1 MTQFSL
7 YQRFLKEGTL
17 TEDKVPDPQFVLP
30 STVNWM
36 RAVAIL
42 VKDKNL
48 DFAHANAFFGH
59 VAKSDMSQPQENSVF
74 EHLLL
79 AVHQLSALRAL
90 ENVTKQSDIVRV
102 ASVGWYYEIYA
113 AATAMVAAQDGTIQ
127 DTHRG
132 TANVWD
138 RQLVQRELILYPF
151 DLRVSTLVKKDAE
164 AEIDHLRQGPKAN
177 LVSRPETADDAH
189 RAMCAYLSGTT
200 EWMGWMIREKLRQSA
215 KFKELGLTDFRT
227 KKTQGRRDDR
237 LRKHQV
243 SFLHLAIRFRGKANY
258 REALYLAH
266 GTHVESKI
274 SGLVSDMA
282 AILEA
287 FLAMAGAFAF
297 KRLGADLTES
307 FIKDL
312 NVNRSFSLD
321 HRTIWS

>member
-7 YQRFLKEGTL
+7 YQRFLNQGTL
-17 TEDKVPDPQFVLP
+17 TEDKVPDPQYALP
-30 STVNWM
+30 STVHWM

-42 VKDKNL
+42 VKENKL
-48 DFAHANAFFGH
+48 DFAHANEFFEH
-59 VAKSDMSQPQENSVF
+59 VTKSNMSRSQENTVF

-102 ASVGWYYEIYA
+102 ASVGWYYGIYA
-113 AATAMVAAQDGTIQ
+113 AATAMVAAQEGTIQ
-127 DTHRG
+127 DNHRG
-132 TANVWD
+132 TANAWD
-138 RQLVQRELILYPF
+138 RQLVQNKLILYPF
-151 DLRVSTLVKKDAE
+151 DLRVSTLVKKDAD
-164 AEIDHLRQGPKAN
+164 AEIAHFRKGPKAN
-177 LVSRPETADDAH
+177 LVSKPKTVEDA
-189 RAMCAYLSGTT
+189 RQAMCAYLSGTT
-200 EWMGWMIREKLRQSA
+200 KWRRSAIEEKLKQSA
-215 KFKELGLTDFRT
+215 DFTELNVPDFRT
-227 KKTQGRRDDR
+227 KDARVLRDKR
-237 LRKHQV
+237 LSKDQV

-266 GTHVESKI
+266 GTHVESTI
-274 SGLVSDMA
+274 SGFVSDMA

-297 KRLGADLTES
+297 KRLGADLTEG

-312 NVNRSFSLD
+312 DVYRSFSLD